1 MAVSRL
7 LLDNFD
13 HLKAYWVMLGKRLA
27 QVALHYGAND
37 IDGTITEGGELTS
50 SYSVEANNEV
60 KMTKTDLINLIE
72 DAGFYAVER
81 DTLYNRIERD
91 SISLV

>member
-1 MAVSRL
+1 
-7 LLDNFD
+7 
-13 HLKAYWVMLGKRLA
+13 MLGKRLA

-60 KMTKTDLINLIE
+60 KMTKADLINLIE
-72 DAGFYAVER
+72 DAGFDAVER
-81 DTLYNRIERD
+81 DTVYNRIERN